1 MADPTLGYRIKENLA
16 ERSNTPNTSA
26 FHYRY
31 PLTKLDGAD
40 DYLKITILKYTPP
53 GFQAEP
59 GSFASQSGSDIINK
73 TLKTDP
79 TDKEI
84 IKGTILLPIPD
95 GIADMNGVQW
105 GPSTFNPIQNAIG
118 QLAQGL
124 ITGTAFNDVKGKIEA
139 EGSKMFNAAVSGSVQ
154 KYLSA
159 VGITL
164 ASNTLLKD
172 NIDLAQVYSRF
183 AGGITNP
190 NIELIFS
197 GVTLREG
204 FSFGFD
210 IVPRGEKEAE
220 EVKNIIRKLKYH
232 SSAKKGASSGGASG
246 LFVMAPEV
254 FKIEYMNGAKPHPYL
269 NKFKIC
275 ALEGMSV
282 NYTPNGNYATYYDGT
297 PVNMQLT
304 LAFKELSPI
313 FAEDYETEEGK
324 GGTGY

>member
-1 MADPTLGYRIKENLA
+1 MADPTLGYTIKDNLA
-16 ERSNTPNTSA
+16 ERSNTPNTST

-40 DYLKITILKYTPP
+40 DYLKITVLKYMPP
-53 GFQAEP
+53 GFQSEP
-59 GSFASQSGSDIINK
+59 GTFAAPSASDILNK
-73 TLKTDP
+73 RLKTDP
-79 TDKEI
+79 TDKEL

-105 GPSTFNPIQNAIG
+105 GASTLNPVQKVIASGVQNFIQNGVDDIG
-118 QLAQGL
+118 DKFTNFMTDLKKSAK
-124 ITGTAFNDVKGKIEA
+124 TA
-139 EGSKMFNAAVSGSVQ
+139 SVQ
-154 KYLSA
+154 RYFQSL
-159 VGITL
+159 GIGM
-164 ASNTLLKD
+164 AANALLKD
-172 NIDLAQVYSRF
+172 RGVDVAQVYSRF

-197 GVTLREG
+197 GITLREG

-220 EVKNIIRKLKYH
+220 EVKKIIRKLKYH
-232 SSAKKGASSGGASG
+232 SSAKKGGSSGAAG

-297 PVNMQLT
+297 PVNMKLT

-313 FAEDYETEEGK
+313 FAEDYITEEGLE
-324 GGTGY
+324 GTGY

>member
-1 MADPTLGYRIKENLA
+1 MDDPTLGYKIKENLA

-26 FHYRY
+26 FHHRY

-40 DYLKITILKYTPP
+40 DYLKITVLKYTPP
-53 GFQAEP
+53 GFQSEQGTLSAP
-59 GSFASQSGSDIINK
+59 SASDNINRR
-73 TLKTDP
+73 LKKDP

-95 GIADMNGVQW
+95 GITDMNGVQW
-105 GPSTFNPIQNAIG
+105 GASSFDPIQVLGSGAVENVFKN
-118 QLAQGL
+118 GL
-124 ITGTAFNDVKGKIEA
+124 GPKTFENLEAKGKELF
-139 EGSKMFNAAVSGSVQ
+139 GSAISGSVQ
-154 KYLSA
+154 KYIQAL
-159 VGITL
+159 GITK
-164 ASNTLLKD
+164 AANTLLNKNMD
-172 NIDLAQVYSRF
+172 AAQVYSRF

-197 GVTLREG
+197 GISLRSG

-210 IVPRGEKEAE
+210 IVPRGEKEAQ

-232 SSAKKGASSGGASG
+232 SSAKKGTTGGAAG

-282 NYTPNGNYATYYDGT
+282 NYTSNGTYATYYDGT
-297 PVNMQLT
+297 PANMKLT

-313 FAEDYETEEGK
+313 FAEDYITEEGLE
-324 GGTGY
+324 GTGY

>member
-1 MADPTLGYRIKENLA
+1 MVDPTLGFKIKENLA
-16 ERSNTPNTSA
+16 ERSNTTDTST

-40 DYLKITILKYTPP
+40 DYLKITVLKYTPP
-53 GFQAEP
+53 GFQSEP
-59 GSFASQSGSDIINK
+59 GSYAAQSASDILNRR
-73 TLKTDP
+73 LKTDP

-105 GPSTFNPIQNAIG
+105 GASTLNPIEATVG
-118 QLAQGL
+118 KVAQGL
-124 ITGTAFNDVKGKIEA
+124 ITGTAFNDIQGKIKAEA
-139 EGSKMFNAAVSGSVQ
+139 DKALNSAVSGSVQ
-154 KYLSA
+154 KYLTS
-159 VGITL
+159 VGISL
-164 ASNTLLKD
+164 AANALFQNT
-172 NIDLAQVYSRF
+172 NTAQVYSRF

-197 GVTLREG
+197 GISLRSG
-204 FSFGFD
+204 FSFTFD

-232 SSAKKGASSGGASG
+232 SSAKKGKSGEAADG

-275 ALEGMSV
+275 ALQGMSV
-282 NYTPNGNYATYYDGT
+282 NYTSGGTYATYYDGT

-304 LAFKELSPI
+304 LSFQELSPI
-313 FAEDYETEEGK
+313 FAEDYTTEEGL